1 MRKLATTTLLAA
13 LVVGQA
19 GLAHAE
25 TLPLD
30 DEHLYLKQ
38 DSTVLSIYSWGHRHR
53 GWGWYRPR
61 VYEQVQHY
69 TYITKGSIP
78 ISTDRFIRLI
88 DASQADPAF
97 TAHIAAERDATRTW
111 GLAALGS
118 LAMVGVGVGLS
129 TGGPVNGTA
138 TSTQAIGT
146 GLSAVG
152 LIGTIV
158 SGMTW
163 MSRMDGPYFT
173 TEEAAEAIKAY
184 NRQLDQQLSKK
195 DGKP

>member
-38 DSTVLSIYSWGHRHR
+38 DSVVLSVYSWGHRHH
-53 GWGWYRPR
+53 GWGWGWHQPH
-61 VYEQVQHY
+61 VYEQVQRY

-78 ISTDRFIRLI
+78 ISSDRFIRLI
-88 DASQADPAF
+88 EESKADPAF
-97 TAHIAAERDATRTW
+97 TEHIRDERAATHQW
-111 GLAALGS
+111 GVAALGS
-118 LAMVGVGVGLS
+118 LAVLGVGVGMS
-129 TGGPVNGTA
+129 SGIPANGTV
-138 TSTQAIGT
+138 TTTQAVGT
-146 GLSAVG
+146 GLSLVG
-152 LIGTIV
+152 LLGTIV
-158 SGMTW
+158 SGMVW
-163 MSRMDGPYFT
+163 LDRQDGPYFS

-184 NRQLDQQLSKK
+184 NRQLDQRNSTQGS
-195 DGKP
+195 